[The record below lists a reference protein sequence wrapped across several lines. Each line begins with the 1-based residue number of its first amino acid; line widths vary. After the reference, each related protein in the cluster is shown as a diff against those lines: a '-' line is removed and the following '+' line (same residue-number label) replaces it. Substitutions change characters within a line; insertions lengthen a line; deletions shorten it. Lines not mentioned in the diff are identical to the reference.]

1 MVTYGFVRPA
11 LMITIGLLLMVA
23 VGLAGTM
30 EGKVPI
36 TTTSNQALDQFL
48 KGRDLAERLRVQDAR
63 PYFEKAIALDP
74 NFALAHLNLAF
85 VAPSAKLF
93 FEHHDIAK
101 GLIDKVSEGEK
112 LMILG
117 VEAGNNAQPMKQR
130 EIYQKLVTMFPDDE
144 RVHNLLGTNYF
155 GQQQWEQ
162 AVEHYKKSTEINSSF
177 SPPYNQMGYAYR
189 FLEKYPEA
197 ETSFQKYIE
206 LIPDDPNPY
215 DSYAELLMKM
225 GRYQESID
233 NYKKALAVSP
243 TFAASHI
250 GIATN
255 LNFMGKYPEART
267 QLQELYNNARD
278 DGQRRQAHFA
288 MAVSYAD
295 EGNTEM
301 AINEIKNQYIIA
313 EQIGDYAAM
322 SGDAIT
328 MGNIYYS
335 AGQYDDAMKMYQKS
349 VSLIEKANLTEEVKD
364 NTRRNFLFNEARIAL
379 MKGDLQTAKV
389 KTDEYKMKVETLN
402 NPFQI
407 RLAHELKGMIA
418 LEEKDFKTAHT
429 NLLKANQQNPQ
440 NLCRLAEVYMAE
452 GDQQEA
458 KAMCQKAVNF
468 NQLNSLNQAFAKHKA
483 KRMLAGM

>member
-1 MVTYGFVRPA
+1 METHGFAKPA
-11 LMITIGLLLMVA
+11 LVVVLGLLLMAA

-36 TTTSNQALDQFL
+36 TTTSNQALEQFL
-48 KGRDLAERLRVQDAR
+48 KGRDLSERLRAQDAR
-63 PYFEKAIALDP
+63 PYFEKAVSLDP

-85 VAPSAKLF
+85 VAPSTKAY
-93 FEHHDIAK
+93 FEHFDKART
-101 GLIDKVSEGEK
+101 LVDKVSEGEK
-112 LMILG
+112 LMILA
-117 VEAGNNAQPMKQR
+117 VEAGNNAQPIKQR
-130 EIYQKLVTMFPDDE
+130 DIYQKLVTMYPNDE

-155 GQQQWEQ
+155 GQQEWEQ
-162 AVEHYKKSTEINSSF
+162 AVEHYKKSTEINPTF

-197 ETSFQKYIE
+197 EKAFQRYIE

-215 DSYAELLMKM
+215 DSYAELLMKT

-233 NYKKALAVSP
+233 NYKKALVISP

-255 LNFMGKYPEART
+255 LNFMGKSEEARK

-288 MAVSYAD
+288 MAVSYVN
-295 EGNTEM
+295 ENNTDM
-301 AINEIKNQYIIA
+301 AINEIKNMYTIA
-313 EQIGDYAAM
+313 EKISDYANM

-328 MGNIYYS
+328 MGNIYYE
-335 AGQYDDAMKMYQKS
+335 AGRYDEAMKMYQKS
-349 VSLIEKANLTEEVKD
+349 VDLIQKANLTEEVKD

-379 MKGDLQTAKV
+379 MKGDVTTAKA
-389 KTDEYKMKVETLN
+389 KADEYTMKVETLN
-402 NPFQI
+402 NPFLI
-407 RLAHELKGMIA
+407 RLAHELKGTIA
-418 LEEKDFKTAHT
+418 LQEKDYKTAHA
-429 NLLKANQQNPQ
+429 NLLQANQQNPQ
-440 NLCRLAEVYMAE
+440 NLCRLAEVYKAE
-452 GDQQEA
+452 GDQTEA
-458 KAMCQKAVNF
+458 KKMCEKAANF
-468 NQLNSLNQAFAKHKA
+468 NQLNSLNQAFATHKA